1 MRKILGIL
9 LVLIVITNTEGF
21 TQTKSMW
28 VHEKLQRELSFY
40 TWEKNQPK
48 VRRKAARSAKKQ
60 KKQIEKR
67 EEFYTRLKEKE
78 NNYKN

>member
-1 MRKILGIL
+1 
-9 LVLIVITNTEGF
+9 
-21 TQTKSMW
+21 MW

-48 VRRKAARSAKKQ
+48 VRIKAARSAKKQ